1 MRESLGFVTFRVGG
15 KEHRIRLDGPPARGL
30 TFQVPRASLVAAVTY
45 RVFDDLLIGNFMRT
59 TLHADAALY
68 PDFTPYLAKYGDNG
82 GARTRDELARYFREY
97 RARDVM
103 GFLRDQLDAR
113 CVRPFQADA
122 ARWLRRA
129 VGGDSALFRA
139 VKGAYWGMR
148 RSRTA

>member
-1 MRESLGFVTFRVGG
+1 
-15 KEHRIRLDGPPARGL
+15 
-30 TFQVPRASLVAAVTY
+30 
-45 RVFDDLLIGNFMRT
+45 MRT
-59 TLHADAALY
+59 TPHADAALY

-139 VKGAYWGMR
+139 VKGAYWGCAGPGRPDDVLFCTMFVRCRSCAR
-148 RSRTA
+148 RSARAV